1 MWSPAGGEILLQK
14 GAAVWA
20 LPVQTEP
27 ELKVGTPHQ
36 LFEVAGIRGPDN
48 HRAEFAVTADGQRF
62 LVLRILEMESRFAHI
77 EIIQNLTELLRRRAA
92 AR

>member
-1 MWSPAGGEILLQK
+1 MWSF
-14 GAAVWA
+14 
-20 LPVQTEP
+20 PVQTEP

-36 LFEVAGIRGPDN
+36 LFEVAGMRGTDN
-48 HRAEFAVTADGQRF
+48 HRVEFAVTADGQRF

>member
-1 MWSPAGGEILLQK
+1 LGRQK
-14 GAAVWA
+14 QRPTV
-20 LPVQTEP
+20 PRSRRS
-27 ELKVGTPHQ
+27 
-36 LFEVAGIRGPDN
+36 GIRGPDN
-48 HRAEFAVTADGQRF
+48 HRAEFAVTADGQRS